1 MTIGSDRSLTKI
13 NRAVSNVF
21 SSSGDLV
28 SLGTFICPEREPLNF
43 VISGGES
50 LDRLEAMYNLLEQSI
65 GRYPIIVLH
74 NGDRNIEN
82 VFYSIWDSLYQ
93 QYPNE
98 QRVPIWIANTQ
109 YRDFEPFDE
118 MTDMQIVSAIRQMA
132 KRLDYTPTPRLERVV
147 RANIEILRLLD
158 VPVSLSGFSYLCQ
171 YTDIG
176 ELRDNIMALPCGES
190 EANRIW
196 ADLGVSMDDSN
207 NQFDLFRTV
216 IMNLSSDAFQSG
228 WSFDNHVG
236 KYNIIRAV
244 REGATFLLNVNDMY
258 AELLLEYLT
267 EELKLSCWRD
277 FLLIID
283 GISVKDSQIVN
294 FLRQANQK
302 CHLGIVAENAV
313 DILGQDEEP
322 FMGVAEKIDTFV
334 IMKHNTGK
342 VATTFAEMIGKYE
355 HTKVEESRGTG
366 QGFFSLLPRDS
377 HKDRRYS
384 TENRYRVMPEEII
397 ALGPGQA
404 IVFDTANDQVIHY
417 N

>member
-1 MTIGSDRSLTKI
+1 MVTGNDRSLEKI
-13 NRAVSNVF
+13 NRTVSNVF
-21 SSSGDLV
+21 SSSGDLM
-28 SLGTFICPEREPLNF
+28 SMGTFICPDREPLNF
-43 VISGGES
+43 IISGGEAI
-50 LDRLEAMYNLLEQSI
+50 DRQEAMYHLLQQSI

-74 NGDRNIEN
+74 NADRNIEN
-82 VFYSIWDSLYQ
+82 VFYSIWDYIYQ
-93 QYPNE
+93 EYPSTE
-98 QRVPIWIANTQ
+98 RTPIWIANTTF
-109 YRDFEPFDE
+109 RDFEPFDE

-132 KRLDYTPTPRLERVV
+132 KKLDYTPTPRLERVV
-147 RANIEILRLLD
+147 RAHIEILRQLD

-171 YTDIG
+171 YTDMG
-176 ELRDNIMALPCGES
+176 ELRDNIMALPCGEK
-190 EANRIW
+190 EAQRIW
-196 ADLGVSMDDSN
+196 ADLGTGADDSN

-216 IMNLSSDAFQSG
+216 IMNLTSDAFQSA
-228 WSFDNHVG
+228 WSFDNQVG

-258 AELLLEYLT
+258 ADLLLEYLT

-283 GISVKDSQIVN
+283 DISVKDSQIIS
-294 FLRQANQK
+294 FLRQANPK
-302 CHLGIVAENAV
+302 CHLGIIANNAV
-313 DILGQDEEP
+313 DILGQNEEP
-322 FMGVAEKIDTFV
+322 FLSIAEKINTFV

-342 VATTFAEMIGKYE
+342 VATVLSEMIGKYE

-366 QGFFSLLPRDS
+366 QGFFSILPRDT

-397 ALGPGQA
+397 ALCPGQA
-404 IVFDTANDQVIHY
+404 IIFDTDNDQIIHY